1 MQTPRSQQPMMSP
14 SLRRTGIS
22 VATGGGQSA
31 AEFLK
36 RQVSEAPSSS
46 TSWSCQESWASGE
59 FPELDSP
66 KLLDVQEVVAPAF
79 PASSPQRPNR
89 LQMRRKSLMARLLNT
104 ENERCSCC
112 TKEEFWT
119 LFDVFACMDRRHQG
133 AIRRGDFVWALG
145 AHGASVEF
153 QKVLRKSRLFA
164 YFKSTAQDI
173 SFGEFVN
180 RIFPNSNAMEKKMD
194 TQKMQRW
201 VSLRKARNLLTNPEF
216 RGSCEE
222 LTQVFNL
229 LQVDCIGT
237 ICANELLR
245 ADILSHAEVLAIL
258 PLSGEVQM
266 GFDDFQDIVTPVLL
280 SKFEAEGVDDDSG
293 KENDWQES
301 VMNEVKD
308 KFNSVKAPFGFPFAT
323 NKEGGEHPFLPAPT
337 SKTDSVLAVAAAP
350 LPPGTVAT
358 LISRLTPTKT
368 RRLQGDSASRAHWC
382 KTEMDIPQMLGS
394 EASLVVPAF

>member
-1 MQTPRSQQPMMSP
+1 MSP
-14 SLRRTGIS
+14 SLRRTGMC

-31 AEFLK
+31 
-36 RQVSEAPSSS
+36 SSP
-46 TSWSCQESWASGE
+46 SWSCKESWAAGE
-59 FPELDSP
+59 LPQELDSP
-66 KLLDVQEVVAPAF
+66 KLLDVQDVVAPAF
-79 PASSPQRPNR
+79 PASSPELPNR

-119 LFDVFACMDRRHQG
+119 LFDVFACMDRRQQGEGLYCKYRMQTSVPCWRQQG

-145 AHGASVEF
+145 AHGSSVEF
-153 QKVLRKSRLFA
+153 QKVVRRSRLFA

-180 RIFPNSNAMEKKMD
+180 RIFPNPNAMEKEMD
-194 TQKMQRW
+194 AQKMLRW
-201 VSLRKARNLLTNPEF
+201 VSLRKARNLLTSREF
-216 RGSCEE
+216 KGSCEE

-229 LQVDCIGT
+229 LQVDCSST
-237 ICANELLR
+237 ISANELLR

-266 GFDDFQDIVTPVLL
+266 SFDDFQDIVTPVLL
-280 SKFEAEGVDDDSG
+280 SKFQAEGIGD
-293 KENDWQES
+293 DWQES
-301 VMNEVKD
+301 VNYSVNEVKD
-308 KFNSVKAPFGFPFAT
+308 KFNSVSASFGFPSAT

-350 LPPGTVAT
+350 LPRCTVAT
-358 LISRLTPTKT
+358 LISCLAPTRTNK
-368 RRLQGDSASRAHWC
+368 LQGDSASMAHWC
-382 KTEMDIPQMLGS
+382 KSEMDIPQMLGS